1 MEETLIH
8 MSKDSEKADALIQV
22 KKLGV
27 KQLAQPVSVTIGI
40 HLRPF
45 VRETLRSLKQKYEL
59 ILFSSSSK
67 EITNRVADILEK
79 EEEFFSFRLSRESCF
94 MTDNN
99 LFIKDL
105 RIINRQPERMLL
117 VDDSTYGFGFQ
128 LENGVPI
135 IPFTGAKDDAELIQL
150 EQYIDFCFGQ
160 NEDVRKCNKEYF
172 KWGLYSAASSTEDLV
187 HKLFK

>member
-1 MEETLIH
+1 
-8 MSKDSEKADALIQV
+8 MSKDTEKADAIIQV
-22 KKLGV
+22 KKLGL
-27 KQLAQPVSVTIGI
+27 KQLSQPTTATIGV

-45 VRETLRSLKQKYEL
+45 VRDTLRSLKKKYEL

-67 EITNRVADILEK
+67 EITNRIAEILEK

-105 RIINRQPERMLL
+105 RIINRPLERLLL

-128 LENGVPI
+128 PENGVPI

-150 EQYIDFCFGQ
+150 EQYIDYCFGRDA
-160 NEDVRKCNKEYF
+160 DVRKANKEYF
-172 KWGLYSAASSTEDLV
+172 KWGLYPTASSVEDLV

>member
-1 MEETLIH
+1 
-8 MSKDSEKADALIQV
+8 MSKDAEKADALIQV
-22 KKLGV
+22 KKLGI

-99 LFIKDL
+99 LFIKDV
-105 RIINRQPERMLL
+105 RIINRPPEKLL
-117 VDDSTYGFGFQ
+117 IVDDSTYGFGFQ

-135 IPFTGAKDDAELIQL
+135 VPFTGAKDDAELIQL
-150 EQYIDFCFGQ
+150 EQYIDYCFAQ
-160 NEDVRKCNKEYF
+160 NQDVRKFNKEYF
-172 KWGLYSAASSTEDLV
+172 KWGLYSTASSTEDLV